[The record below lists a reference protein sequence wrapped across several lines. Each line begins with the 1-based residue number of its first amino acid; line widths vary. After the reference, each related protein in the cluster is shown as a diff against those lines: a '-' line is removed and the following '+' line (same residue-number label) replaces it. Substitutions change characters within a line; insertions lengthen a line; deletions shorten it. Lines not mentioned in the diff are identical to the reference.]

1 VVTVVTL
8 LTKPDC
14 SLCDDAK
21 SVLQELSDEFGFAV
35 ETVDVNTERG
45 QRLAW
50 EANMV
55 FPPGVLVDGQP
66 FSYGRLSKR
75 KLRLKFD
82 ALRVAAT

>member
-1 VVTVVTL
+1 MVRVVTL

-14 SLCDDAK
+14 VLCDEAK
-21 SVLQELSDEFGFAV
+21 SVLQELSGEFGFAV
-35 ETVDVNTERG
+35 EIVDVNSERG

-55 FPPGVLVDGQP
+55 FPPGVLVDGQA

-75 KLRLKFD
+75 KLRLKLD